1 MYLVENNYLRG
12 DASVEAVGW
21 AEERREELELRKEEA
36 SVTRV
41 QGQEHHLIRILEEL
55 TQMVVLLKLAVVL
68 LSVLCSICGVL
79 VLKK

>member
-1 MYLVENNYLRG
+1 MENNYLRG